1 RVPHRRLSM
10 NRGVSP
16 VDEMTFA
23 TTYLRHVVD
32 VLQRVRPQD
41 IVALMQTL
49 VAARDR
55 GARIFFIGNGGSAAT
70 ASHFANDVG
79 IGNRSWTK
87 PFKAVSLTDNVPVLT
102 AIANDYGYDE
112 IFRLQLKTQMSAG
125 DVVVAISASG
135 NSPNVLKAVEW
146 A

>member
-55 GARIFFIGNGGSAAT
+55 GARIFFIGN
-70 ASHFANDVG
+70 
-79 IGNRSWTK
+79 GNRSWTK